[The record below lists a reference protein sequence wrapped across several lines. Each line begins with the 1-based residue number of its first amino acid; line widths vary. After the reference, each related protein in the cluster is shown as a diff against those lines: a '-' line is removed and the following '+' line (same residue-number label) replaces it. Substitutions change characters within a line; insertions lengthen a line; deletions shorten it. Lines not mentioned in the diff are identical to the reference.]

1 MQQRTYMGIDDRL
14 LEAVRKMAAEQGR
27 DEREVIE
34 EAVRRY
40 LDAPAESFV
49 EAFRREQELTQ
60 QRDFVA
66 LLERMS
72 SSFDLDEDEAMDLAT
87 GELRAMREEQR
98 AARRLEEEQR

>member
-1 MQQRTYMGIDDRL
+1 MGIDDRL

-27 DEREVIE
+27 HEREVIE

-40 LDAPAESFV
+40 LDAPAVSFV
-49 EAFRREQELTQ
+49 EAFRREQELAQ

-87 GELRAMREEQR
+87 GELRAMRDEQR